1 MFVDK
6 IFERA
11 TIRGIA
17 DYLLFGQ
24 GSDEDDRSYEERLDE
39 PYMRFEK
46 AVEKYDK
53 SKTSELLDLCNEVSS
68 ETASVYMEIG
78 LQAGILLMV
87 DVIKNIHVEKKIS
100 FTDFVNRDEVFN
112 GNETLLDAMYKEWV
126 DGEYY
131 IQSIYISLLRIFRSR
146 SDMQKIRPDMDI
158 GHNIQRLRR
167 STNMTQDQVVAQ
179 LQLMGIEISKST
191 YAKLETNRMNIKVSE
206 LIALSKIFDADIA
219 EFFFGLL

>member
-53 SKTSELLDLCNEVSS
+53 SKTYELLDLCNEVSS

-126 DGEYY
+126 DGELGEVLQKDERY
-131 IQSIYISLLRIFRSR
+131 
-146 SDMQKIRPDMDI
+146 QKINKEMRKKVEKIDKLGFGKEEEMAID
-158 GHNIQRLRR
+158 RAL
-167 STNMTQDQVVAQ
+167 
-179 LQLMGIEISKST
+179 
-191 YAKLETNRMNIKVSE
+191 LETKERCAEYGRV
-206 LIALSKIFDADIA
+206 LYRQGFFDAIN
-219 EFFFGLL
+219 LLKC

>member
-1 MFVDK
+1 MFRNNEKFRYKERMDLRMYVDK

-17 DYLLFGQ
+17 DYLLFGL
-24 GSDEDDRSYEERLDE
+24 GPDEDDRSYEERLDE

-87 DVIKNIHVEKKIS
+87 DMVKNISIERTVL
-100 FTDFVNRDEVFN
+100 NR
-112 GNETLLDAMYKEWV
+112 
-126 DGEYY
+126 
-131 IQSIYISLLRIFRSR
+131 
-146 SDMQKIRPDMDI
+146 
-158 GHNIQRLRR
+158 
-167 STNMTQDQVVAQ
+167 
-179 LQLMGIEISKST
+179 SK
-191 YAKLETNRMNIKVSE
+191 NIK
-206 LIALSKIFDADIA
+206 
-219 EFFFGLL
+219 

>member
-6 IFERA
+6 ILERA

-39 PYMRFEK
+39 PYMRFER

-78 LQAGILLMV
+78 LQAGILLMM
-87 DVIKNIHVEKKIS
+87 DVVKNISREKSKG
-100 FTDFVNRDEVFN
+100 T
-112 GNETLLDAMYKEWV
+112 V
-126 DGEYY
+126 D
-131 IQSIYISLLRIFRSR
+131 
-146 SDMQKIRPDMDI
+146 
-158 GHNIQRLRR
+158 
-167 STNMTQDQVVAQ
+167 
-179 LQLMGIEISKST
+179 
-191 YAKLETNRMNIKVSE
+191 
-206 LIALSKIFDADIA
+206 
-219 EFFFGLL
+219 

>member
-1 MFVDK
+1 MFRNNEKFRYEERMDQRMYVDK

-17 DYLLFGQ
+17 DYLLFGLCP
-24 GSDEDDRSYEERLDE
+24 DKDDRSYEERLDE

-87 DVIKNIHVEKKIS
+87 DIIKNMNKKK
-100 FTDFVNRDEVFN
+100 E
-112 GNETLLDAMYKEWV
+112 EDAK
-126 DGEYY
+126 
-131 IQSIYISLLRIFRSR
+131 
-146 SDMQKIRPDMDI
+146 
-158 GHNIQRLRR
+158 N
-167 STNMTQDQVVAQ
+167 
-179 LQLMGIEISKST
+179 
-191 YAKLETNRMNIKVSE
+191 
-206 LIALSKIFDADIA
+206 
-219 EFFFGLL
+219 